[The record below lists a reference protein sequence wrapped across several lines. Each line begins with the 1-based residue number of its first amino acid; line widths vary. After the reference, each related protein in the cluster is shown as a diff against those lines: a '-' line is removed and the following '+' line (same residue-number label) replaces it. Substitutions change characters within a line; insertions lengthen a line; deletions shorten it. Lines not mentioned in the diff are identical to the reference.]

1 MDYNFKK
8 YTQAGKKF
16 ETRMSITKTGHI
28 GLPTQF
34 YKNNKI
40 ANYKFA
46 VIYYDK
52 DKRTVGVKFTKE
64 REIGA
69 LLISK
74 NHDGYGGYVSAKNF
88 FAFNQIDAKKYAQRY
103 EYEKIP
109 LHQVGLDGT
118 DSLFVIRLEEKPR
131 KTSSS
136 QTGQPQQPPIQNKRA
151 QMYQS

>member
-1 MDYNFKK
+1 M
-8 YTQAGKKF
+8 
-16 ETRMSITKTGHI
+16 
-28 GLPTQF
+28 
-34 YKNNKI
+34 
-40 ANYKFA
+40 
-46 VIYYDK
+46 
-52 DKRTVGVKFTKE
+52 GVKFTKE

-109 LHQVGLDGT
+109 LHQVGLDGN
-118 DSLFVIRLEEKPR
+118 DSLFVIRLEEK
-131 KTSSS
+131 TNSS
-136 QTGQPQQPPIQNKRA
+136 QTGQPQQPPMQNKRV